1 MIPTTTTI
9 TTTTTI
15 RPTTTSPITEQSR
28 EIQKLLTESQGYL
41 QKGSSGVSGDQ
52 VVDWIKNLTLTLQN
66 VRDKTAL
73 VLASQNQQRR
83 VSSEIEIATEKP
95 VETQRMITTSS
106 HLNDLT
112 TTTISTTT
120 TTVKSSTSLARTS
133 STTESTTS
141 TTTTTT
147 VKEVPSTIFSFLL
160 TTTTTTPAPPAGLLQ
175 TLQNAVTNSA
185 APLAG
190 FSAATLA
197 YGAAALLPVWLP
209 LALGKKKRRR
219 RRRKKR
225 SSFINEEKLLLRL
238 DSNNY

>member
-1 MIPTTTTI
+1 MIPTT

-15 RPTTTSPITEQSR
+15 RPTTSSPITEQSR

-95 VETQRMITTSS
+95 VETQRMITTSP

-147 VKEVPSTIFSFLL
+147 TTTTVRVPSTIFSFLS

-225 SSFINEEKLLLRL
+225 SSFINEEELLLL
-238 DSNNY
+238 MDSK